1 MAEPPKKYVLPL
13 GLSSSPYGTRNLP
26 PPLVERYTQMQ
37 TTIAEIQKILAE
49 LPPPPTP
56 ATPDPSGGMGHN
68 NPPEGLEIE
77 PSDIGEIKE
86 AVEVLKVQRPSA
98 PDKGAEALQA
108 VERIES
114 KVSKLREWLER
125 RGEEFASEATKAAGK
140 QAGTWLSVTAVGVL
154 VDKLLGLSTV
164 VRAWIDALLLLQ

>member
-1 MAEPPKKYVLPL
+1 
-13 GLSSSPYGTRNLP
+13 
-26 PPLVERYTQMQ
+26 
-37 TTIAEIQKILAE
+37 
-49 LPPPPTP
+49 
-56 ATPDPSGGMGHN
+56 MGHN

-77 PSDIGEIKE
+77 PSDIDEIKE

-154 VDKLLGLSTV
+154 VDKLLGLSNV